1 MVLSAAK
8 VAGAT
13 AAQTMVASAK
23 AEIVEPNGFVL
34 MDVLLRDSGGP
45 AYSLKK
51 TGSWQLT
58 ASIGP
63 AAAPREHACLGPRRR
78 FNKRGQRGRRAV
90 PGPLAGVKILDCTS
104 VVLGPYAAQQLGDF
118 GADVI
123 KVEPPD
129 GDTTRQLGRR
139 RHDGMAAFFLG
150 CNRNK
155 RSIVLDLKNAAG
167 RSALL
172 RLAGSA
178 DVLMHNFRPE
188 PAARLGISYEIFT
201 KSNPRL
207 VYLATYGFR
216 ADGPLGSKAAYD
228 DIIQAGCGIA
238 MLQAVVAD
246 EPHFVPTVMA
256 DKTGSNCVVSAV
268 LAALYEREK
277 SGRGQAVE
285 VPMFE
290 SLVAFTMVEHLYGE
304 TFVPGIECMGYRRLL
319 NKNRGPYKSKDGY
332 FAMLPYTD
340 ANWRELCALIGR
352 PEILEDPC
360 FKSTALRLANIE
372 VVYATLAEICS
383 TRANAEW
390 IDLLKNSNVPHGPVQ
405 SIEDLLDDRQLAA
418 TGFWKEFDHPSEGR
432 MRMPDIPPRFSRTE
446 PDIRRLPPRLGEHSV
461 EILAEAG
468 LAQAEIDAL
477 IAAGATRDGRAA

>member
-1 MVLSAAK
+1 M
-8 VAGAT
+8 
-13 AAQTMVASAK
+13 
-23 AEIVEPNGFVL
+23 
-34 MDVLLRDSGGP
+34 
-45 AYSLKK
+45 
-51 TGSWQLT
+51 
-58 ASIGP
+58 
-63 AAAPREHACLGPRRR
+63 
-78 FNKRGQRGRRAV
+78 

-104 VVLGPYAAQQLGDF
+104 VVLGPYAAQQLGDL
-118 GADVI
+118 GADVV
-123 KVEPPD
+123 KVEPPE
-129 GDTTRQLGRR
+129 GDTTRQLGPR
-139 RHDGMAAFFLG
+139 RHEGMAAFFLG

-188 PAARLGISYEIFT
+188 PAARLGISYETFA

-216 ADGPLGSKAAYD
+216 ADGPMGSKAAYD

-352 PEILEDPC
+352 PEILADPR
-360 FKSTALRLANIE
+360 FKSTALRLANID
-372 VVYATLAEICS
+372 VVYATLAGICS
-383 TRANAEW
+383 TRTNAEW

-405 SIEDLLDDRQLAA
+405 SIEDLLDDPQLAA
-418 TGFWKEFDHPSEGR
+418 TGFWKEVDHPSEGR

-468 LAQAEIDAL
+468 LSQTEIDAL
-477 IAAGATRDGRAA
+477 VAAGATRDGRAA